1 MPIEI
6 PAILEFLDQP
16 GRIESVLRL
25 PEFLHDEAAD
35 ACLIERPCG
44 EHAEIVDV
52 TRLVALI
59 AGANFFGENFRQRET
74 DDLCRREPQ
83 QLEITLPDLRQAL
96 GQQRRRLAPPDLEL
110 DFADAAPD
118 ATSPRLKQL
127 S

>member
-83 QLEITLPDLRQAL
+83 QLEIICPICARRWVSSV
-96 GQQRRRLAPPDLEL
+96 GVSRRLIWSL
-110 DFADAAPD
+110 
-118 ATSPRLKQL
+118 TSLTPHQMLLHRG
-127 S
+127 